1 VILELIATFC
11 TALFAGAAIY
21 INLVEHPARLECG
34 TAAAVAEWRPSY
46 RRATIMQASL
56 ALMGLLSAVAAWL
69 QGRGAWVLV
78 AGLVLG
84 IVIPFTLL
92 IIFPTNKAL
101 EDPALDVDSA
111 RAAALLSKWKR
122 LHAVRSVAGLIALI
136 VFFAALG
143 RTLVTLV
150 TPNV

>member
-1 VILELIATFC
+1 MILELIATFC

-56 ALMGLLSAVAAWL
+56 ALMGLLSAVGAWL
-69 QGRGAWVLV
+69 QGRGALVLV

-92 IIFPTNKAL
+92 IIFPTNEAL
-101 EDPALDVDSA
+101 EDPALDMHSA
-111 RAAALLSKWKR
+111 RAVALLSKWNR
-122 LHAVRSVAGLIALI
+122 LHAVRSVAALIALV
-136 VFFAALG
+136 VFLLDLG
-143 RTLVTLV
+143 GLL
-150 TPNV
+150 